1 MQGTENK
8 TRRQLRRT
16 FKYTHILRKY
26 YILWKINHRS
36 EDLLL
41 VSLLSSSVTRPT
53 HILWFIPI
61 LPITILH
68 SAVFIMCV
76 AKNTLLLSQ
85 LDILKEL
92 ISLFPFTLFFLHSS
106 FYFIGNDVILSS
118 FLSSGFQNDR
128 TGICLCV
135 MHAGMLTR

>member
-1 MQGTENK
+1 
-8 TRRQLRRT
+8 
-16 FKYTHILRKY
+16 
-26 YILWKINHRS
+26 
-36 EDLLL
+36 
-41 VSLLSSSVTRPT
+41 
-53 HILWFIPI
+53 
-61 LPITILH
+61 
-68 SAVFIMCV
+68 MCV